1 VNPTHRPSDDLSIT
15 EVPEK
20 DGSQAPDSGNSM
32 QEFYQLQRQLLVLT
46 MGATVIIFGCVWWV
60 YSLHIALNYLV
71 GAGVGVVLFV
81 GLIIVAS
88 KWQQLEILPVF
99 LGFLTYKAAIIVYM
113 LQSVFAPTTD

>member
-1 VNPTHRPSDDLSIT
+1 
-15 EVPEK
+15 
-20 DGSQAPDSGNSM
+20 
-32 QEFYQLQRQLLVLT
+32 
-46 MGATVIIFGCVWWV
+46 
-60 YSLHIALNYLV
+60 
-71 GAGVGVVLFV
+71 V